1 MQRDQDHFSQE
12 ENLDRVTEKIS
23 AAVVQFCELEPEKRE
38 KEFRMTELTQFVSE
52 RVGPSAPD
60 SPGRVLRLLRQSG
73 KIAYSVVSRR
83 NSVYRIIRPTPVQER
98 LF

>member
-1 MQRDQDHFSQE
+1 MQRDQEYLSQE
-12 ENLDRVTEKIS
+12 ENVDRVTEKIS
-23 AAVVQFCELEPEKRE
+23 AAVVEFCEPEK
-38 KEFRMTELTQFVSE
+38 EFHMIELTQFVSE

-60 SPGRVLRLLRQSG
+60 SAGRVLRLLRQSG

-83 NSVYRIIRPTPVQER
+83 NSVYRIIRPSPVQEQ